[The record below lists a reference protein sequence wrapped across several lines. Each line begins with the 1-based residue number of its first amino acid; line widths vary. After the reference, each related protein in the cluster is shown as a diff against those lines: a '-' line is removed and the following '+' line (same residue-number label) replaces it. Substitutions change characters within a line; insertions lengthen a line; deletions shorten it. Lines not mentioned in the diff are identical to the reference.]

1 MTTRRVMLIGRSHC
15 ITLPK
20 ELAKELKLKEGEELY
35 IDLAGN
41 VVIVGRVDTMMGK
54 EPIGSIC
61 KLLSDA
67 VKMRVKLD
75 KEMEKYARG
84 ESDVF
89 ELASNVEEIRKCL
102 QEIGFSIRQ
111 LLDQKVRP
119 LKTKFDFKFMTPK
132 LSASEIL
139 AGIEDLTM
147 QAYRDA
153 LDALCSEIEHMVEE
167 GKVLNNLLKKINEA
181 PKMYD
186 KHTLKGL
193 ETVKTSC
200 MSKLTIVDEAC
211 KRVKKSIEKI
221 P

>member
-1 MTTRRVMLIGRSHC
+1 MTTRRLMLIGRSHC

-20 ELAKELKLKEGEELY
+20 ELVKELKLKEGEELY

-61 KLLSDA
+61 RLLADA

-84 ESDVF
+84 ETDVF

-102 QEIGFSIRQ
+102 QEIGFSIKQ
-111 LLDQKVRP
+111 LLDKKIQP
-119 LKTKFDFKFMTPK
+119 LKTKFDFKFMAPK
-132 LSASEIL
+132 LSANELL

-147 QAYRDA
+147 QAYTDA
-153 LDALCSEIEHMVEE
+153 LDALCSEVEYMVE
-167 GKVLNNLLKKINEA
+167 KRRVLNNLLKKINEA
-181 PKMYD
+181 PKRYD

-193 ETVKTSC
+193 ETIRITC

-211 KRVKKSIEKI
+211 RRIKKLIENV